1 MTRDDGTEA
10 MDTEPSGMGVD
21 IEANL
26 QYQSLTRDRQDN
38 DYEADETTALLQT
51 ECPSAEVITPSKSFR
66 RFVLGMCVLFL
77 FIIEASQYILTPA
90 MEQIMEDII
99 CRDYHPDHVL
109 AMPGA
114 PHDNRCK
121 ETDVQKRLAMVRSW
135 SMSLEMMF
143 PIFVQISFGV
153 VADKYG
159 RRLVIFLA
167 LFGASLQQTWTMVVL
182 LFPDTFS
189 IWSILY
195 GNVFYLI
202 GGGGQMVV
210 AMLWTIVADVV
221 PVAERTSVFY
231 RIYAMNLLIS
241 VAINPIAGWL
251 LSIDPWLAT
260 WVGCGV
266 LAVGMLSSALIPET
280 LKLRQEADKKRLG
293 HHGTSSPPLD
303 SESEEQP
310 TKLLGVKDLA
320 RRAWFST
327 KNDVSHVWR
336 FIFTSKTVVLLLLAY
351 GPFYLI
357 RLAFVLDILQ
367 YMTRRFNWEWS
378 TATYVNTVSS
388 LTAVFTLL
396 VVLPVSSAILTKRF
410 GFGPLSRDLL
420 LARASIV
427 VFIIGSIL
435 TALADVPWLFICS
448 MVISHLGWGVTTL
461 CRALLNA
468 VVEPHTIATLNT
480 TMSTVETLMGFIGSP
495 VMGWLLS
502 RGMEL
507 GGMWMGL
514 PYIATAALGFGVMV
528 ALHAVRIS
536 NGESQSSRV

>member
-1 MTRDDGTEA
+1 MTRYDGTEA
-10 MDTEPSGMGVD
+10 VDTEPSGMGVD
-21 IEANL
+21 IEANH
-26 QYQSLTRDRQDN
+26 QYQSLPREDN
-38 DYEADETTALLQT
+38 DYEADEATTLLQNT
-51 ECPSAEVITPSKSFR
+51 CPPAEVVTPAKSFR

-99 CRDYHPDHVL
+99 CRHYHPDHVL
-109 AMPGA
+109 AVPGT
-114 PHDNRCK
+114 HDNRCK

-167 LFGASLQQTWTMVVL
+167 LFGASLQQAWTVVVL

-241 VAINPIAGWL
+241 VAINPVAGWL

-266 LAVGMLSSALIPET
+266 LAVGILSSALIPET
-280 LKLRQEADKKRLG
+280 LKLRQEADKKRRGDRDL
-293 HHGTSSPPLD
+293 SSAPIVGEP
-303 SESEEQP
+303 EEQP
-310 TKLLGVKDLA
+310 MKLLGVKELA

-327 KNDVSHVWR
+327 KDDVSHVWR

-378 TATYVNTVSS
+378 TATYVNTISS

-396 VVLPVSSAILTKRF
+396 VVLPVSSAVLTKRF
-410 GFGPLSRDLL
+410 GFGPLSRDLF

-427 VFIIGSIL
+427 VFIMGSIL

-448 MVISHLGWGVTTL
+448 MVISNLGWGFTTL

-480 TMSTVETLMGFIGSP
+480 TMSTMETLMGFIGSP

-502 RGMEL
+502 RGLEL

-514 PYIATAALGFGVMV
+514 PYIATTALGFGVMV
-528 ALHAVRIS
+528 AIYAVRIPT
-536 NGESQSSRV
+536 GSSHSFRT

>member
-1 MTRDDGTEA
+1 MTRYDGTEA
-10 MDTEPSGMGVD
+10 ADAEPSGMGAD
-21 IEANL
+21 IEANHHHHRL
-26 QYQSLTRDRQDN
+26 NRDDAD
-38 DYEADETTALLQT
+38 DYEADEATALLQT
-51 ECPSAEVITPSKSFR
+51 SSPPADAVAPSKPFR

-77 FIIEASQYILTPA
+77 FIIEASQFILTPA

-99 CRDYHPDHVL
+99 CRDYHPDHAL
-109 AMPGA
+109 AVPGA
-114 PHDNRCK
+114 HDNRCK

-135 SMSLEMMF
+135 SMSLEMLF
-143 PIFVQISFGV
+143 PLLVQISFGV

-159 RRLVIFLA
+159 RRIVIFLA
-167 LFGASLQQTWTMVVL
+167 VFGASLQQTWTVIVL

-189 IWSILY
+189 IWSVLY

-202 GGGGQMVV
+202 GGGGQMVL
-210 AMLWTIVADVV
+210 AMIWTIIADVV

-231 RIYAMNLLIS
+231 RIYAMNLLLS
-241 VAINPIAGWL
+241 VAINPVAGWL

-266 LAVGMLSSALIPET
+266 LAVGVLSSALIPET
-280 LKLRQEADKKRLG
+280 LKLRREADKKRLG
-293 HHGTSSPPLD
+293 QHVTASPPTGD
-303 SESEEQP
+303 EEDLETRKMP
-310 TKLLGVKDLA
+310 GVKESA
-320 RRAWFST
+320 RRAWLSAR
-327 KNDVSHVWR
+327 NDVSHVWR

-378 TATYVNTVSS
+378 TATYVNTISS

-396 VVLPVSSAILTKRF
+396 VVLPISSSILTKRF
-410 GFGPLSRDLL
+410 GYGPISRDLL
-420 LARASIV
+420 LARVSVV

-448 MVISHLGWGVTTL
+448 MVISNLGWGINTL

-480 TMSTVETLMGFIGSP
+480 TMSTMETLMGFIGSP

-514 PYIATAALGFGVMV
+514 PYIATTALGCGVMV
-528 ALHAVRIS
+528 ALYAVRIPH
-536 NGESQSSRV
+536 GAA

>member
-1 MTRDDGTEA
+1 M
-10 MDTEPSGMGVD
+10 
-21 IEANL
+21 
-26 QYQSLTRDRQDN
+26 LT
-38 DYEADETTALLQT
+38 TSPTA
-51 ECPSAEVITPSKSFR
+51 
-66 RFVLGMCVLFL
+66 
-77 FIIEASQYILTPA
+77 
-90 MEQIMEDII
+90 
-99 CRDYHPDHVL
+99 
-109 AMPGA
+109 
-114 PHDNRCK
+114 
-121 ETDVQKRLAMVRSW
+121 
-135 SMSLEMMF
+135 
-143 PIFVQISFGV
+143 IFVQISFGV

-167 LFGASLQQTWTMVVL
+167 LFGASLQQAWTVVVCMSCGTPLFFKLSL
-182 LFPDTFS
+182 LTTCPVLCPDTFS

-241 VAINPIAGWL
+241 VAINPVAGWL

-266 LAVGMLSSALIPET
+266 LAVGILSSALIPET
-280 LKLRQEADKKRLG
+280 LKLRQEADKKRRG
-293 HHGTSSPPLD
+293 DQGTSSAPIVGEP
-303 SESEEQP
+303 EEQP
-310 TKLLGVKDLA
+310 MKMLGVKELA

-327 KNDVSHVWR
+327 KDDVSHVWR
-336 FIFTSKTVVLLLLAY
+336 FIFASKTVVLLLLAY

-378 TATYVNTVSS
+378 TVRAPIDSTFRLNLMANSRKQATYVNTISS

-396 VVLPVSSAILTKRF
+396 VVLPISSAILTKRF
-410 GFGPLSRDLL
+410 GFGPLSRDLF

-427 VFIIGSIL
+427 VFIMGSIL

-448 MVISHLGWGVTTL
+448 MVISYLGWGFTTL

-480 TMSTVETLMGFIGSP
+480 TMSTMETLMGFIGSP

-514 PYIATAALGFGVMV
+514 PYIATTALGFGVMV
-528 ALHAVRIS
+528 AIYAARIPT
-536 NGESQSSRV
+536 GASQSFAA

>member
-1 MTRDDGTEA
+1 MTRYDGTEA
-10 MDTEPSGMGVD
+10 VDTEPSGMGVD
-21 IEANL
+21 IEANH
-26 QYQSLTRDRQDN
+26 QYQSLPREEN
-38 DYEADETTALLQT
+38 DYEADEATTLLQNAFS
-51 ECPSAEVITPSKSFR
+51 PAEVVTPSKSFR

-99 CRDYHPDHVL
+99 CRHYHPDHVL
-109 AMPGA
+109 AVPGA
-114 PHDNRCK
+114 HDNRCK

-167 LFGASLQQTWTMVVL
+167 LFGASLQQAWTVVVL
-182 LFPDTFS
+182 LCPDTFS

-241 VAINPIAGWL
+241 VAINPVAGWL

-266 LAVGMLSSALIPET
+266 LAVGILSSALIPET
-280 LKLRQEADKKRLG
+280 LKLRQEADKKRRG
-293 HHGTSSPPLD
+293 DQGTSSAPIVGEP
-303 SESEEQP
+303 EEQP
-310 TKLLGVKDLA
+310 MKMLGVKELA

-327 KNDVSHVWR
+327 KDDVSHVWR
-336 FIFTSKTVVLLLLAY
+336 FIFASKTVVLLLLAY

-378 TATYVNTVSS
+378 TATYVNTISS

-396 VVLPVSSAILTKRF
+396 VVLPISSAILTKRF
-410 GFGPLSRDLL
+410 GFGPLSRDLF

-427 VFIIGSIL
+427 VFIMGSIL

-448 MVISHLGWGVTTL
+448 MVISYLGWGFTTL

-480 TMSTVETLMGFIGSP
+480 TMSTMETLMGFIGSP

-514 PYIATAALGFGVMV
+514 PYIATTALGFGVMV
-528 ALHAVRIS
+528 AIYAARIPT
-536 NGESQSSRV
+536 GASQSFAA